1 MPAKSKAQFRFM
13 QAVAHGTAK
22 NKPKG
27 LSKTEAAEYVEGQ
40 SAQALP
46 EHKKKTRKQ
55 VEANVRKGLKKAF
68 PK

>member
-27 LSKTEAAEYVEGQ
+27 LSEKEAQEYVKGQ
-40 SAQALP
+40 SPKGLP
-46 EHKKKTRKQ
+46 ERKKTRKQ